1 MKITIRSDNPVTSEQ
16 VKDVIDKLNED
27 YSDLGLIIKNMTLYV
42 RFQDIT
48 GKIVEPIVDGSEIE
62 REFIFRHTVEKK

>member
-27 YSDLGLIIKNMTLYV
+27 YFDLGLIIKNMTLYV
-42 RFQDIT
+42 RFQDAT
-48 GKIVEPIVDGSEIE
+48 GKIVEPIIDV
-62 REFIFRHTVEKK
+62 